1 MKFTTIENDRA
12 LKIKSLLIGNVE
24 QEVSEF
30 KEMLSKSDFSEEEI
44 IEILYTLDF
53 ALVQTYGENP
63 INKYYVNHPI
73 RVAKLSLMWLNSIK
87 EKNFNLI
94 IAALIHN
101 ALEKD
106 IIPLEKLRSEYSQSV
121 YNSITILTL
130 DRSKEHDPDYIK
142 KYYNELQKT
151 DKYTQMLKVFDKL
164 DNIYS
169 LCLNPNGEVRSKYL
183 QEIRDYIVPI
193 INHHASFLSSYFN
206 ELINSKETTQH
217 KSIHRWLQEFH

>member
-101 ALEKD
+101 ALEKN
-106 IIPLEKLRSEYSQSV
+106 IIPLEKLKSEY
-121 YNSITILTL
+121 
-130 DRSKEHDPDYIK
+130 RK
-142 KYYNELQKT
+142 
-151 DKYTQMLKVFDKL
+151 
-164 DNIYS
+164 
-169 LCLNPNGEVRSKYL
+169 
-183 QEIRDYIVPI
+183 
-193 INHHASFLSSYFN
+193 SFKD
-206 ELINSKETTQH
+206 E
-217 KSIHRWLQEFH
+217 